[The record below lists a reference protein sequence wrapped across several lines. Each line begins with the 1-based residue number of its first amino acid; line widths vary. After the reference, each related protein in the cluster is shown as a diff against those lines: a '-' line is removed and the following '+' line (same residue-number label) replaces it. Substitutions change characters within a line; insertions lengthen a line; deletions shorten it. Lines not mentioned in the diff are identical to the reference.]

1 MKRENDM
8 HKFTGVCIVLGLL
21 ATVLATL
28 SGPSLY
34 GFLFVVL
41 SFLCGLVAVI
51 NELATEHKGFGS

>member
-1 MKRENDM
+1 M
-8 HKFTGVCIVLGLL
+8 HKFTGVCIALGLL
-21 ATVLATL
+21 AIVLATL

-51 NELATEHKGFGS
+51 NELVTEHKEFSS